1 MMQYS
6 RSPARMGYI
15 RSVVT
20 TLRWSAACAV
30 LVLAAAGCRS
40 SDIIR
45 ADHCFILVAGV
56 VPAGPVLQIGD
67 TMTLRASFSPNVS
80 PDCLPRDTTAAGLRW
95 ISSDPAALT
104 IDPVAGRLIAQRAG
118 WAQIIVEPVGGG
130 GVLGTTFAWVLEPP
144 GADSL
149 ISLVANLTSDSGTVV
164 LEDATGS
171 VLRTVTLHAAGVTCW
186 NTPLSDSVR
195 YSAQVY
201 LPGTSGATPL
211 GAKWVVHRALASTHT
226 WQVNIDPQTGA
237 LPTLDLAGITPDRG
251 C

>member
-1 MMQYS
+1 MQYS
-6 RSPARMGYI
+6 RSPVRMGYI
-15 RSVVT
+15 RRVVT

-30 LVLAAAGCRS
+30 LVLAAAAACRS
-40 SDIIR
+40 SDMFQTDR
-45 ADHCFILVAGV
+45 CSALLADVEPGGA
-56 VPAGPVLQIGD
+56 VLQIGD
-67 TMTLRASFSPNVS
+67 TMTLHASFFPNAA

-95 ISSDPAALT
+95 VSSDPGALT
-104 IDPVAGRLIAQRAG
+104 IDPVAGRLSARRAG

-130 GVLGTTFAWVLEPP
+130 GVLGTTIASVLEPP

-149 ISLVANLTSDSGTVV
+149 ISLVANLTSDSATVT

-171 VLRTVTLHAAGVTCW
+171 VLRTVTLHASGVTCW

-201 LPGTSGATPL
+201 LPGTSGATPI
-211 GAKWVVHRALASTHT
+211 GAKWVAHRAFASTHT
-226 WQVNIDPQTGA
+226 WRVNIDAQTGA

>member
-1 MMQYS
+1 
-6 RSPARMGYI
+6 MGYM

-30 LVLAAAGCRS
+30 LVPAAVAACRS

-45 ADHCFILVAGV
+45 TDRCSMLVADV
-56 VPAGPVLQIGD
+56 EPAGPVLQIGD
-67 TMTLRASFSPNVS
+67 TMTLRASFFPDAT

-95 ISSDPAALT
+95 VSFDPAALT
-104 IDPVAGRLIAQRAG
+104 IAPVVGRLTAQRPG

-130 GVLGTTFAWVLEPP
+130 GVLGTTIASVLEPP

-149 ISLVANLTSDSGTVV
+149 ISLVANLTSDSATVV

-171 VLRTVTLHAAGVTCW
+171 VLQTVTLHASGVTCW
-186 NTPLSDSVR
+186 NRPLSDSMR
-195 YSAQVY
+195 YSAHVY
-201 LPGTSGATPL
+201 LPGTSGATPI
-211 GAKWVVHRALASTHT
+211 GAKWVAHRALASTHT
-226 WQVNIDPQTGA
+226 WRVNIDAQTGA

>member
-1 MMQYS
+1 MFS
-6 RSPARMGYI
+6 IASADGLHTERGYHAALE
-15 RSVVT
+15 RG
-20 TLRWSAACAV
+20 LRRPGT
-30 LVLAAAGCRS
+30 AAAGCRS

-45 ADHCFILVAGV
+45 IDRCFIVVAHV
-56 VPAGPVLQIGD
+56 VPAEPVLQIGD

-80 PDCLPRDTTAAGLRW
+80 PDCLPRDTTADGVRW

-186 NTPLSDSVR
+186 NTPLSDSVQ

-201 LPGTSGATPL
+201 LPLSGATPI
-211 GAKWVVHRALASTHT
+211 GTKWVVHAALGATHT
-226 WQVNIDPQTGA
+226 WLADIDPQSGA
-237 LPTLDLAGITPDRG
+237 LPTLHLAGVTPDRG